1 MSGDGLGYEILGAV
15 KVKDGLFVGDALAA
29 QDLEFVVSNKVT
41 RVINCA
47 GRQVPNH
54 WESIGVAYL
63 TYYWVDADSQVVLD
77 TRDVVSSESFRFIEE
92 ALNSAESVL
101 IHSVRGQSRSCCI
114 LGAYMMKKYSWGLRK
129 TMEFISF
136 RRPDM
141 NLKSAFMQQL
151 SALERRLVEKSKQ
164 SLSVDWTDAS
174 NSWEA
179 EDLLLRNTYL
189 NGQMGPLAEF
199 HSGALERHIPRRL
212 CWLDQESHDKSRL
225 EKPAGADRHNVL
237 TQASELQGI
246 LKRKTRAAPRLGGT
260 GPAQRMSQAR
270 DFWKKD
276 EEQPML
282 ETANGGYPKTAEVPT
297 AWADEGEAHFRPHP
311 MGSSSGFEASRG
323 SPMPA
328 TRDVRDRDLRDR
340 DPRAPESREI
350 RKGPTNL
357 RDSLTMGRRSESP
370 VPEERRAS
378 SNDPPPRGSSRRN
391 ESPQQRD
398 VGRGRYPTVT
408 SSSPQSFGINFGVR
422 TPTPGV
428 GSQRAMGAFRGG
440 GPVRAK
446 PDLLDNR
453 PPGRTRP
460 STAPS
465 TPTRSGSSRRPASPS
480 AQIRSGSSSRPP
492 SPNSRSQ
499 SGPPTST
506 PTRYVPG
513 HSYPGSSPLDRSA
526 RSMSSHLRRAPSP
539 TPSFNA
545 PRTSSAKPRWRS

>member
-1 MSGDGLGYEILGAV
+1 
-15 KVKDGLFVGDALAA
+15 
-29 QDLEFVVSNKVT
+29 
-41 RVINCA
+41 
-47 GRQVPNH
+47 
-54 WESIGVAYL
+54 
-63 TYYWVDADSQVVLD
+63 
-77 TRDVVSSESFRFIEE
+77 
-92 ALNSAESVL
+92 
-101 IHSVRGQSRSCCI
+101 
-114 LGAYMMKKYSWGLRK
+114 
-129 TMEFISF
+129 
-136 RRPDM
+136 
-141 NLKSAFMQQL
+141 
-151 SALERRLVEKSKQ
+151 
-164 SLSVDWTDAS
+164 
-174 NSWEA
+174 
-179 EDLLLRNTYL
+179 
-189 NGQMGPLAEF
+189 
-199 HSGALERHIPRRL
+199 
-212 CWLDQESHDKSRL
+212 
-225 EKPAGADRHNVL
+225 
-237 TQASELQGI
+237 
-246 LKRKTRAAPRLGGT
+246 
-260 GPAQRMSQAR
+260 
-270 DFWKKD
+270 
-276 EEQPML
+276 
-282 ETANGGYPKTAEVPT
+282 
-297 AWADEGEAHFRPHP
+297 
-311 MGSSSGFEASRG
+311 
-323 SPMPA
+323 
-328 TRDVRDRDLRDR
+328 
-340 DPRAPESREI
+340 
-350 RKGPTNL
+350 
-357 RDSLTMGRRSESP
+357 MGRRSESP

-453 PPGRTRP
+453 PPGHRDLLFKLSTNLLAMAGRTRP